1 MSLTVVLTI
10 SVLNF
15 SDLCQLALVAVNV
28 AALIWQI
35 HNSRESKK

>member
-28 AALIWQI
+28 IALMWQI
-35 HNSRESKK
+35 HTSRESKK